1 MMMKNEISM
10 GQLVMFGRVRGE
22 RTLGK
27 VVKVNRQRVK
37 VVQLTKRGSLKNYPV
52 GTIWMVPPTLITP
65 ASAEECAMAE
75 EIPEGVDTKK
85 PVSIEEIPGTAATA
99 SPTRQTLPDS
109 TEKTEVEAAP
119 SPESAPIEPK
129 KRGRKPRAKEDL
141 SDTMSFQEKGCPVI
155 VDPNTGYRF
164 VGHKGESVL
173 HFAVRV
179 QDILRGNLTPSE
191 KAEVASHNLH

>member
-75 EIPEGVDTKK
+75 EIPEGVDMKK
-85 PVSIEEIPGTAATA
+85 PVSIEEIPGTGVTSA
-99 SPTRQTLPDS
+99 PTRDPSPPQT
-109 TEKTEVEAAP
+109 KTEVAVTP
-119 SPESAPIEPK
+119 VLESTSGETK
-129 KRGRKPRAKEDL
+129 KRGRKPRAKEDFT
-141 SDTMSFQEKGCPVI
+141 DTMSVQEKGCPII

-164 VGHKGESVL
+164 VGHKGESVF
-173 HFAVRV
+173 HFANRV

-191 KAEVASHNLH
+191 RAEVTSHNIH